1 MILFYIDA
9 IESICITNRSIK
21 LKETNDRLSPSNLNT
36 TLNFYSLGNNIYPE
50 KKSWIPF
57 PAKTRSDNSA
67 RIALTVRRAMLEPA
81 ITASTTPVVPT
92 TFPNSGHS
100 ISLTSSATPAISSS
114 AFDFSSFLD
123 AIISRISAATS
134 NVFFSSTAPSS
145 FFSAR
150 FSAAPPLFS
159 WAEKRQRRNVAFC
172 RSDSGAGIRRA
183 GTINGRL
190 KFFRGEGGLGP
201 RKREKEMEAA
211 MDLPG
216 ANLLNHLAPNNSAH
230 STECTELAGAF
241 DATSAAR
248 IPFRREKG
256 KAVRKKSEKD
266 RSACENRKLKK
277 PIVMRSLKHFADAV
291 RFDFRRRSVAL
302 IFAWVSELLL
312 ISV

>member
-1 MILFYIDA
+1 MLCSSCGFG
-9 IESICITNRSIK
+9 ESSESSLGKRDFKINIVKVLCRLQEGEK
-21 LKETNDRLSPSNLNT
+21 GEGLMLSPGGIFNLGSIIEYFIYNLELLLWFVIASNGRN
-36 TLNFYSLGNNIYPE
+36 LGNNIYPE
-50 KKSWIPF
+50 KKSWTPF

-100 ISLTSSATPAISSS
+100 ISLTSSATPASSSS
-114 AFDFSSFLD
+114 AFDLSSFLD

-134 NVFFSSTAPSS
+134 TAFLSSAAPSS
-145 FFSAR
+145 LFSAR

-159 WAEKRQRRNVAFC
+159 WAEKRQRRTVAFC

-190 KFFRGEGGLGP
+190 KFFRGDGGLEA

-216 ANLLNHLAPNNSAH
+216 ES
-230 STECTELAGAF
+230 
-241 DATSAAR
+241 D
-248 IPFRREKG
+248 
-256 KAVRKKSEKD
+256 
-266 RSACENRKLKK
+266 
-277 PIVMRSLKHFADAV
+277 
-291 RFDFRRRSVAL
+291 
-302 IFAWVSELLL
+302 
-312 ISV
+312 